1 MPQSDTESVQEVSIM
16 PRPDSGF
23 LSGVLAGINQFKQT
37 KQFYEQMES
46 TNLQQEASRAQ
57 LDAFKQQQADYE
69 SPTTLR
75 ARELEDYEKR
85 LRVGTILEQE
95 LYGKYRTRAGELPS
109 TPEGV
114 FRLPTETGG
123 WQYIADPKAKLK
135 DINSLS
141 AEKALAAIDGYAKQQ
156 GIEMSGGASE
166 VSLGALNKAV
176 AYAQAG
182 MWGEA
187 LTVVRAD
194 QLAKLPELDWMDDL
208 PDDAKAYA
216 KNWLLTVATDVPTT
230 DIVVHEMN
238 KLRMQFEQNGVLQP
252 RTNIDALIRGKYP
265 VNAPMSPQR
274 YLMPKQG
281 PSGA

>member
-1 MPQSDTESVQEVSIM
+1 M

-37 KQFYEQMES
+37 RQFYEQMES
-46 TNLQQEASRAQ
+46 TNLQQEVTRAQ
-57 LDAFKQQQADYE
+57 MAAFKQQQADYM
-69 SPTTLR
+69 SPKDRLAAETEAKLNLEATVYNRNLDRQPAEDER
-75 ARELEDYEKR
+75 AFSKLERELE
-85 LRVGTILEQE
+85 LRS
-95 LYGKYRTRAGELPS
+95 KYTQSKGGAG
-109 TPEGV
+109 GID
-114 FRLPTETGG
+114 G
-123 WQYIADPKAKLK
+123 
-135 DINSLS
+135 LS

-216 KNWLLTVATDVPTT
+216 KNWLLSVATDVPTT

-238 KLRMQFEQNGVLQP
+238 KLRMQFEKNGVLQP

-265 VNAPMSPQR
+265 VNAPMSPQN
-274 YLMPKQG
+274 YLMPKRG